1 MVQKMLNFSSWHC
14 CLESVSNS
22 KHSAQKMDSR
32 MKRETAQWIDS
43 LKGSIRNEIGKI
55 GLASFQRC
63 SISKNLETPLG
74 KEAINEAH
82 LVLF

>member
-1 MVQKMLNFSSWHC
+1 
-14 CLESVSNS
+14 
-22 KHSAQKMDSR
+22 MDSR
-32 MKRETAQWIDS
+32 MKQETAQWIDS

-74 KEAINEAH
+74 KEAVNEAH